1 MDVTKEWIKTKR
13 SSVGT
18 RRENKRMQIDRML
31 TDLQSNVLTVIEEE
45 PSTPK
50 PVGLGETVE
59 LASKVQTVNPR
70 VTSFPF
76 GETTRDR
83 ERERDRGHEINI
95 SDKALPVVENAG
107 QSHGVKLCMVSAVV
121 HMKGH
126 EARRAK
132 SITELKKRPV
142 TSLKEYD
149 RSKRNEHRT
158 AEDKPEV
165 QMPGSCRYLRCHQ
178 EKELTIEEIF
188 G

>member
-1 MDVTKEWIKTKR
+1 MDVTKELIKTKL

-18 RRENKRMQIDRML
+18 RREYKRMQIDRML

-59 LASKVQTVNPR
+59 LATQVQTVNPK

-83 ERERDRGHEINI
+83 ERERDRGREKNI
-95 SDKALPVVENAG
+95 SNKALSVVENTG
-107 QSHGVKLCMVSAVV
+107 QSHGFKLCMVSADV
-121 HMKGH
+121 HMKAH

-132 SITELKKRPV
+132 SIRELKKRPV
-142 TSLKEYD
+142 TSLKEYG

-165 QMPGSCRYLRCHQ
+165 QKPGSCRYLRCHQ
-178 EKELTIEEIF
+178 EKGTND
-188 G
+188 